1 MSIVILVYGKKF
13 SQDFLEDLLLVH
25 FYLIY
30 INAILLHFYLIYIN
44 AILFFLLMR
53 HFLLILQITPHFI
66 LFKKATSVTIL
77 FLRKSLCI
85 YRKFYGFK
93 SRKILLQDFWFE

>member
-13 SQDFLEDLLLVH
+13 SQDSLEDLLLV
-25 FYLIY
+25 
-30 INAILLHFYLIYIN
+30 HFYLIYIN

-53 HFLLILQITPHFI
+53 HFLLYLQITPHFI